1 MGTCFKMYFFEKQ
14 NNCSIKFVTQIS
26 GGVSMHPTSDFGHAY
41 AATVQNLANK
51 ECKSRLS
58 QA

>member
-1 MGTCFKMYFFEKQ
+1 M
-14 NNCSIKFVTQIS
+14 KFVTQIS

-58 QA
+58 QAWITKEKQKQTKKQNNKK